1 MASHPPIHAW
11 AEQHIPDQTGK
22 TFLITGANSGI
33 GFEAAKI
40 LAAKKGKV
48 ILACRNLAKAEEA
61 RAAMIRAVG
70 PADIDLIELNLA
82 DLTSVTACAKQLNK
96 QYQRIDVLI
105 NNAGIGWIQR
115 QQTADG
121 FEMQLGTNHL
131 GHFALTA
138 KLVGL
143 LRKAPDARVIS
154 ISSLAHWAGKIH
166 FDDLQLS
173 RKYGRATAYSQ
184 SKLANML
191 FGLELQRQFAS
202 RNVPIRSIIV
212 HPGMS
217 STNIA
222 NSTLRAERHATL
234 AKISELVAPFVSQNP
249 TVGCLPTLYAATSA
263 EVQGGDYIGP
273 KYAFEV
279 FGPPAKAKIARHA
292 QDPRTAAQLWQVSE
306 SLTGVNYQKA
316 LAAAG

>member
-1 MASHPPIHAW
+1 MANHAPIHSW
-11 AEQHIPDQTGK
+11 AEKHIPEQAGK

-40 LAAKKGKV
+40 LAAKRGKV
-48 ILACRNLAKAEEA
+48 IMACRNLAKAEEA
-61 RAAMIRAVG
+61 RAAIIRAVG
-70 PADIDLIELNLA
+70 PVDIDLIELNLA
-82 DLTSVTACAKQLNK
+82 ELKSVAACAKQLNK
-96 QYQRIDVLI
+96 QYERIDVLI

-115 QQTADG
+115 QLTADG

-143 LRKAPDARVIS
+143 LRKSLDARVIS

-166 FDDLQLS
+166 FDDLQLT

-191 FGLELQRQFAS
+191 FGLELQRQFA
-202 RNVPIRSIIV
+202 RQAVPIRSIIV

-217 STNIA
+217 STNLA
-222 NSTLRAERHATL
+222 NSALLAERHATL
-234 AKISELVAPFVSQNP
+234 AKISDLVAPFVSQDP
-249 TVGCLPTLYAATSA
+249 AAGCLPTLYAATSA
-263 EVQGGDYIGP
+263 QVQGGDYIGP
-273 KYAFEV
+273 KYALEV

-292 QDPRTAAQLWQVSE
+292 QDPRTAAKLWEVSE
-306 SLTGVNYQKA
+306 SLTGVNYQRV
-316 LAAAG
+316 LATV